1 MKTTLFFSFMASLM
15 SWIPSQL
22 GQHTVF
28 MDPGPQQR
36 HRLAVNVKGIEIQQ
50 ERRVICQA
58 EFYFTCN
65 PMGIDNLPASNIGVS
80 SNALLFH
87 EKMAD
92 AKSAAIL

>member
-1 MKTTLFFSFMASLM
+1 MD
-15 SWIPSQL
+15 PSQL

-50 ERRVICQA
+50 ERRIICPGQN
-58 EFYFTCN
+58 FYFTCN
-65 PMGIDNLPASNIGVS
+65 PMGIDNFTGFQISVFQG
-80 SNALLFH
+80 NALLFH